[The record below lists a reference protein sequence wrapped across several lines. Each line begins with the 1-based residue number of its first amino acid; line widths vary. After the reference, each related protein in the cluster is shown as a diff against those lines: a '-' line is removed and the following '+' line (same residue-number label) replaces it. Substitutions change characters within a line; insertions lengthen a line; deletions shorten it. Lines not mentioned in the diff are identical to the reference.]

1 MTRMTF
7 AKVTIASLLVGT
19 TMVGCTGSAF
29 KPTAAAIEQKGDAR
43 KFATGAEK
51 ALERRDGRRAVEAA
65 EAAVRMEPQNAAYRQ
80 LLGRAYVAAG
90 RFASA
95 QSAFSDAMTLGSSDA
110 RTIVS
115 LALVQV
121 AQGRAEAARAL
132 LATHADIVPA
142 TDYGLAMAMAG
153 DPEEGVRILSQA
165 IHDPSATARTRQNLA
180 YAYALSGRWK
190 DARMIADMDMGPLD
204 AAKRISGWAQIAAPV
219 LAPER
224 VAALMGVTID
234 GGDMGL
240 PGSLALAPATP
251 TQPIEM
257 ALAPQAEPAASEP
270 VAPQPVEMAQVDT
283 ALPSMARP
291 TSTLSAPIRQASV
304 APTIAAPARIARRVP
319 LVEKHAFAANP
330 SPMARFQK
338 AAFIRPVNDGA
349 SNWVVQLGAY
359 DSAAV
364 AQEKWIA
371 MAGRSSALAAFPVL
385 TSQATV
391 NGRNYHRIAIS
402 GFTDRDA
409 AAGACRAIKA
419 RGGQCFVRE
428 TTPNAVPL
436 RWAFNMKSRQFAGR

>member
-1 MTRMTF
+1 MAEPRPL
-7 AKVTIASLLVGT
+7 ASLTSGLL
-19 TMVGCTGSAF
+19 
-29 KPTAAAIEQKGDAR
+29 AR
-43 KFATGAEK
+43 KGQAQPAMRRPMPGTGRSPAAPLMQDDLGWDDMGFDVEPPSVEGVQVPVSIG
-51 ALERRDGRRAVEAA
+51 LTPLPAVE
-65 EAAVRMEPQNAAYRQ
+65 E
-80 LLGRAYVAAG
+80 
-90 RFASA
+90 
-95 QSAFSDAMTLGSSDA
+95 
-110 RTIVS
+110 
-115 LALVQV
+115 
-121 AQGRAEAARAL
+121 
-132 LATHADIVPA
+132 
-142 TDYGLAMAMAG
+142 
-153 DPEEGVRILSQA
+153 
-165 IHDPSATARTRQNLA
+165 
-180 YAYALSGRWK
+180 
-190 DARMIADMDMGPLD
+190 IAP
-204 AAKRISGWAQIAAPV
+204 P
-219 LAPER
+219 
-224 VAALMGVTID
+224 
-234 GGDMGL
+234 
-240 PGSLALAPATP
+240 
-251 TQPIEM
+251 
-257 ALAPQAEPAASEP
+257 
-270 VAPQPVEMAQVDT
+270 PVEMAQVDT